1 MAKSAA
7 QITYPPPSPSLS
19 NLRHRA
25 FIPSSPMPPPN
36 GTVSGV
42 SPPPP
47 PSPINLRLLSFKSSS
62 QSYTSLKDILPSA
75 SAAVNSPTAASPAN
89 SGYEISI
96 RNRLVK
102 QAAWAYLQPMS
113 ASSYS
118 AGPNFFHR
126 FWLRFSTANPIYGC
140 LGFIRGTIIPAI
152 IRVFRFCICL

>member
-7 QITYPPPSPSLS
+7 QLTYPPPSPSL
-19 NLRHRA
+19 RRTA
-25 FIPSSPMPPPN
+25 FLPSSPMPPPN
-36 GTVSGV
+36 ADV

-47 PSPINLRLLSFKSSS
+47 PSPINLALLSFKSSS

-75 SAAVNSPTAASPAN
+75 SAAAVNSPTAASPAN
-89 SGYEISI
+89 SPYEISI

-126 FWLRFSTANPIYGC
+126 FCLRFSTGNPIYSC
-140 LGFIRGTIIPAI
+140 FGFITSSIIPAI
-152 IRVFRFCICL
+152 IRAFRFCICL